1 MSAIAISYAI
11 GAPISGAIM
20 SLFDGAAGLKD
31 WQWLFLLEAVPAV
44 LGGIFV
50 RRRRAQAGTAG
61 RPADSLRP

>member
-1 MSAIAISYAI
+1 
-11 GAPISGAIM
+11 M

-61 RPADSLRP
+61 RLADSLRR